1 MIYWTEYNTYGA
13 YVGYQNSIDQGNFQ
27 FRNWH
32 EVLNQTNIF
41 DQDGTVGFNE
51 SIQGSGGT
59 CYLMSSMASMGE
71 YPDLVRNLFL
81 T

>member
-1 MIYWTEYNTYGA
+1 ML
-13 YVGYQNSIDQGNFQ
+13 D
-27 FRNWH
+27 
-32 EVLNQTNIF
+32 QTNIF

-81 T
+81 TQEKNSANAVAVRFYIRGKPWVVSIDH